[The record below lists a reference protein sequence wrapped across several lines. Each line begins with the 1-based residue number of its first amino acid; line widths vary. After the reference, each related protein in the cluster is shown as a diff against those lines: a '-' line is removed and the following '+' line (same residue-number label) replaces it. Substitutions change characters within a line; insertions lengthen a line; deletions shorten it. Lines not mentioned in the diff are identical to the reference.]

1 MVLMSTKKKTKIYIL
16 DTSAILSG
24 KPIDFDAEILTTTGV
39 TKEIGPGGKDYFLFQ
54 VLLEKKLSIH
64 SPSKDS
70 IKKVNTTS
78 LVTGDSNRLSEVDKE
93 LLALALD
100 VKKEG
105 KKPVIITDDYSIQ
118 NTANT
123 LKIEY
128 IGINQ
133 QEITR
138 KFKWIYRC
146 RGCGKKF
153 KENIQ
158 ICPICGDKT
167 KSIILKK
174 ENLKKLK

>member
-1 MVLMSTKKKTKIYIL
+1 MSPKKKTKIYIL

-24 KPIDFDAEILTTTGV
+24 KPINLYDGEILTTAGV
-39 TKEIGPGGKDYFLFQ
+39 TKEISPSGKDYFLFQ
-54 VLLEKKLSIH
+54 VLLEKKLNIH

-70 IKKVNTTS
+70 IKKVNNTS
-78 LVTGDSNRLSEVDKE
+78 LETGDSNRLSDVDKE
-93 LLALALD
+93 ILALALD
-100 VKKEG
+100 VKNEG

-118 NTANT
+118 NMAHTI
-123 LKIEY
+123 KIEY

-138 KFKWIYRC
+138 KFKWIYQC

-158 ICPICGDKT
+158 TCPICGDKT
-167 KSIILKK
+167 KSTILKK
-174 ENLKKLK
+174 ENLKK